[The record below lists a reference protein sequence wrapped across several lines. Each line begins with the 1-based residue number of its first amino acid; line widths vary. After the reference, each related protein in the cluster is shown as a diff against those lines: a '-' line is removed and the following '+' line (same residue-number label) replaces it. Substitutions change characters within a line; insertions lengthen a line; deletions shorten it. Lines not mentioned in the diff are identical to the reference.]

1 MAEVDEKY
9 QFLVERFQQTI
20 PVVQFSGFGVE
31 KLKDRDITVFMPMG
45 PNTNHVGIMYAGSL
59 VMLVEMAG
67 AALFATTYPYER
79 YTLINKGMSIRYLKP
94 SMTKTY
100 CRLSISKEDAEAKI
114 KPVDER
120 GRGDWIIDITAVDE
134 KGVEVC
140 KANCNYY
147 ALVNKEPGKLSL

>member
-9 QFLVERFQQTI
+9 QWLVERFQQTI
-20 PVVQFSGFGVE
+20 PIIQFSGFGVE
-31 KLKDRDITVFMPMG
+31 KLKDREITVSMPMG

-59 VMLVEMAG
+59 VILIEMAG

-100 CRLSISKEDAEAKI
+100 CHLSISKEDAEAKI

-120 GRGDWIIDITAVDE
+120 GRGDWIIDITAIDE

>member
-1 MAEVDEKY
+1 MAQIDEKY
-9 QFLVERFQQTI
+9 QWLIERFLQTI
-20 PVVQFSGFGVE
+20 PIIHFSGFAVE
-31 KLKDRDITVFMPMG
+31 KLKDRDITVSMPMG

-59 VMLVEMAG
+59 FILIEMAG
-67 AALFATTYPYER
+67 AAVFATTYDYDR

-100 CRLSISKEDAEAKI
+100 CHLSISKEDAEAKI
-114 KPVDER
+114 KPVDDR

-147 ALVNKEPGKLSL
+147 VLVNKERGKLSL